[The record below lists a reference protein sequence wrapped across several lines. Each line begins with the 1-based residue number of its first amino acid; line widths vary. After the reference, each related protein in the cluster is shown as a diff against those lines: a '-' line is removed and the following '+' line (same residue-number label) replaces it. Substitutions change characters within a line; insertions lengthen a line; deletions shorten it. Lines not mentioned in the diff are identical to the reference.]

1 MRLRR
6 WVLQAELENE
16 VRGSVV
22 LMMPLLAS
30 LNACATTGDRGGDRP
45 SHASVAAITV
55 SVGPCFGFCP
65 VYDVTVSERGDVH
78 FSGKRHTAIVGDRD
92 RTAGAAVYGA
102 FARDLAPFRPAD
114 GTTARIECT
123 AAISDTSSYTI
134 TWTAA
139 DGRKTVATHQ
149 RGCIGGPGKALD
161 GVLAKLPVT
170 LGVADWAKQTTRP
183 GLSRG

>member
-1 MRLRR
+1 M
-6 WVLQAELENE
+6 ENE
-16 VRGSVV
+16 VRGSAI
-22 LMMPLLAS
+22 LLMPLLVA

-45 SHASVAAITV
+45 SNPSLAAITV

-65 VYDVTVSERGDVH
+65 VYDVTVSEQGDVH
-78 FSGKRHTAIVGDRD
+78 FSGKRHTAFVGDRD
-92 RTAGAAVYGA
+92 RTAGATVYGA
-102 FARDLAPFRPAD
+102 LARDLARFRPAD
-114 GTTARIECT
+114 GSTAQVECT

-149 RGCIGGPGKALD
+149 RGCIGGPGRALD
-161 GVLAKLPVT
+161 DVLAKLPED
-170 LGVADWAKQTTRP
+170 LGIADLAKQTTRP